1 MNNQTGVNWL
11 VEKLNQCEPWYS
23 GRGMNEKL
31 REHINDLINQ
41 AKQIEE
47 QKMLEFHNWMLRHD
61 TFCTLEDAEKYF
73 GYSDKDMLREFLNQ
87 QQ

>member
-31 REHINDLINQ
+31 REHINDLIHQ

-47 QKMLEFHNWMLRHD
+47 EKMIEFHKWMLKHD
-61 TFCTLEDAEKYF
+61 TF
-73 GYSDKDMLREFLNQ
+73 GYSDKDMLLEFLNQ